1 MNIVAKTDDIKIRMA
16 ELKIRQEQ
24 LANNLNV
31 TRPYINALI
40 NGRKNSW
47 RQAYRLSKEL
57 GGTIEDYFTVED

>member
-1 MNIVAKTDDIKIRMA
+1 MNIVAKTDDIKRRMA
-16 ELKIRQEQ
+16 DLEIRQDQ
-24 LANNLNV
+24 LANNLNL

-57 GGTIEDYFTVED
+57 GGTMEDYFIIED